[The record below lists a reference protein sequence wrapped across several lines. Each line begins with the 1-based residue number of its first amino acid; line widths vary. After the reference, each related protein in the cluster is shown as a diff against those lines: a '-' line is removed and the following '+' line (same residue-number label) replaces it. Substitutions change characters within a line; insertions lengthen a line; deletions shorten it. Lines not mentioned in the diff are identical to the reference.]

1 MKPDGAP
8 INTLGYLLQH
18 TAGIMYR
25 QSDQVLQERLGIGM
39 SQFKLLMILQF
50 SEPVPQRR
58 LADILGQTEA
68 SISRQIKLLC
78 EKAMLAIK
86 VNPKNRREH
95 MTVATAKGIKLA
107 DAARDMLADYHAPIL
122 NTFSPKEVDRLL
134 QALDLLHQNV
144 CAKGKPHA
152 CGRVKDTV

>member
-1 MKPDGAP
+1 MKPDTAP
-8 INTLGYLLQH
+8 INALGYLLQH

-39 SQFKLLMILQF
+39 SQFKLLMILQC
-50 SEPVPQRR
+50 SEPMPQRK
-58 LADILGQTEA
+58 LADMLGQTEA
-68 SISRQIKLLC
+68 SISRQVKLLC

-95 MTVATAKGIKLA
+95 IAIATPKGIKLA
-107 DAARDMLADYHAPIL
+107 DAARGVLADYHNPIL
-122 NTFSPKEVDRLL
+122 SNCSPKDVDRLL
-134 QALDLLHQNV
+134 QALDLLHGNV

-152 CGRVKDTV
+152 CGRTRHA

>member
-1 MKPDGAP
+1 MKPDAAP

-18 TAGIMYR
+18 TAGVMHR

-50 SEPVPQRR
+50 SEPMPQRK

-78 EKAMLAIK
+78 EKAMLAVK

-95 MTVATAKGIKLA
+95 MTVATIKGVKLA
-107 DAARDMLADYHAPIL
+107 DAARDVLAEYHKPVL
-122 NTFSPKEVDRLL
+122 SSFGPKDVDRLL
-134 QALDLLHQNV
+134 QALDMLHANV

-152 CGRVKDTV
+152 CGRTVDGV